1 MKYYSLFM
9 TEKLKALSAQHYP
22 MSISNMNINKCHQT
36 VLAMGDVT
44 PPAYRASH
52 TDNSR
57 AAPENHKALA
67 CQRPLIQAEHIQ
79 KTPAIQSQPI
89 EGPLAPQSSFCR
101 GTAKLLLLVFAE
113 TQSFTEQKRIPPP
126 SLSLFTI
133 LSPQVTFLCNSSLE
147 TITLP

>member
-1 MKYYSLFM
+1 
-9 TEKLKALSAQHYP
+9 
-22 MSISNMNINKCHQT
+22 
-36 VLAMGDVT
+36 MGDVT

-113 TQSFTEQKRIPPP
+113 TQSFTEQKRIPPLR
-126 SLSLFTI
+126 SLSLPSY
-133 LSPQVTFLCNSSLE
+133 LLR
-147 TITLP
+147 